1 MEKYI
6 KTYTG
11 NSLLWG
17 VLTALVGLVFI
28 IWPDSVLRWAV
39 YLVGILSLVAGIVQ
53 FLGFLA
59 RTRGVENRW
68 RYLPLTSPLAVLW
81 GILLLAKPDV
91 WIELFM
97 IVLGV
102 VMLLMAVMQLVSLGQ
117 MRKAGIPVTGGYFV
131 FPVLLLLAGIVV
143 FFNPFATTVWL
154 TVFFGAWVL
163 AYGVVEMFDY
173 FSLHKAVPAASKKID
188 APKEND

>member
-1 MEKYI
+1 MGSSDRFGRIGFHHLARQRPPLGRLFGGYPVAR
-6 KTYTG
+6 G
-11 NSLLWG
+11 RHR
-17 VLTALVGLVFI
+17 
-28 IWPDSVLRWAV
+28 SV
-39 YLVGILSLVAGIVQ
+39 S
-53 FLGFLA
+53 GFLA